1 VEGLPLYSADGAMGK
16 NRIHKQ
22 SESSRRFARKVEEK
36 MELEEK
42 GKITEMNKMDTYIGG
57 KEEEEIVI
65 LLRYVIFSRETS
77 FPCGD
82 GFKIR
87 KKLLHFLLFFR

>member
-1 VEGLPLYSADGAMGK
+1 
-16 NRIHKQ
+16 
-22 SESSRRFARKVEEK
+22 

-57 KEEEEIVI
+57 KEEEIVI

-87 KKLLHFLLFFR
+87 KKLLHFLLFLDK

>member
-1 VEGLPLYSADGAMGK
+1 
-16 NRIHKQ
+16 
-22 SESSRRFARKVEEK
+22 

-87 KKLLHFLLFFR
+87 KKLLHFLLFFRKITKNKLNVGSCHVDVVTE